1 MYALVYYFK
10 ETEGQSVVEKEYH
23 RGEIFRLRKNALHY
37 VLDIVQNDYKES
49 GYATEVR
56 IGGIYCYKSEKTAQ
70 GDRKITEIM
79 IKVEKA

>member
-37 VLDIVQNDYKES
+37 VLDIVQSDYRDL
-49 GYATEVR
+49 GFATGLMV
-56 IGGIYCYKSEKTAQ
+56 GGIYCYKSEITAK
-70 GDRKITEIM
+70 GDRKITEIE
-79 IKVEKA
+79 IKVEKV